1 MKITGLR
8 VLVTGGGSG
17 IGLALARRLAVN
29 NAVVIAGRDLEKLQ
43 GAAQG
48 LPSLRT
54 WRLDVTD
61 ETQSAHA
68 IENIVGALGGLDLL
82 VNAAG
87 TVQAY
92 GLEDPDAAALT
103 ERDVQTNILGSLRMT
118 RLALPYLRG
127 EPEAAVVLI
136 SSVVAIAPAPGFAV
150 YSATKAAVRSIARSF
165 RRELTG
171 IRVFEVLPTWVD
183 TPPARGLDVPKL
195 TTDAV
200 AAKIVGGLERDRL
213 QIRIGRTGTVDL
225 INRLSP
231 SLAEALVARA
241 TRHS

>member
-17 IGLALARRLAVN
+17 IGLALARRLAIN
-29 NAVVIAGRDLEKLQ
+29 NTVVIAGRDLEKLQ

-61 ETQSAHA
+61 ETQSARA
-68 IENIVGALGGLDLL
+68 VEDIAGALGGLDLL

-87 TVQAY
+87 TIQAY
-92 GLEDPDAAALT
+92 RLEDPDAAALT

-127 EPEAAVVLI
+127 EREAAVVLI

-165 RRELTG
+165 RHELTG

-183 TPPARGLDVPKL
+183 TPPAQGLDVPKL
-195 TTDAV
+195 APDAV
-200 AAKIVGGLERDRL
+200 AAKIVRGLERDRL